1 MYILANV
8 DFERNQV
15 TVFDTTDATYDA
27 VPFNS
32 IVEKCLAGEFKI
44 HGIIPLNKRQKSDS
58 VPLNCGVS
66 ISELEARQAFAKY
79 YMDGGCSRAEAYI
92 RAGIGN
98 RL

>member
-15 TVFDTTDATYDA
+15 TVFDTADATYDA

-32 IVEKCLAGEFKI
+32 VVEKCLAGEFKI
-44 HGIIPLNKRQKSDS
+44 QGIIPLDKRQRTDS

-66 ISELEARQAFAKY
+66 ISELEARQAYAKY
-79 YMDGGCSRAEAYI
+79 YMNMGCSREDAYN
-92 RAGIGN
+92 RAGIGS